1 MTGHES
7 DRRLIRAVRER
18 ARRRYPGLPGSERER
33 LTRAAARA
41 VSDRGTEHE
50 DDRVVAAQVALARI
64 GSGRFGELGTERTL
78 ELTPRLAPAE
88 PAELALAEHLHAQL
102 EPEELIVVALL
113 ATCGVRR
120 RRAAAALNLTVSE
133 LRELE
138 RRAREEAERH
148 VLGHHDELICEPA
161 ELVDAGSPERV
172 SAAVRGHLRR
182 CRSCRREF
190 RDRVWLV
197 LGHAGRLELPLPP
210 LVTSGSPWRR
220 LRGARRNRRSAP
232 APNRV
237 AGQPR
242 PPSG

>member
-1 MTGHES
+1 MTAPES
-7 DRRLIRAVRER
+7 DRRLIRAVRDR
-18 ARRRYPGLPGSERER
+18 ARRRYPGLPGNERER

-41 VSDRGTEHE
+41 VSDRGPEHE
-50 DDRVVAAQVALARI
+50 DDRVVAAQVAMARI
-64 GSGRFGELGTERTL
+64 GGDRFGELDTERHL
-78 ELTPRLAPAE
+78 ELTPRLSPAE

-120 RRAAAALNLTVSE
+120 RRAAGALNLTMSE

-148 VLGHHDELICEPA
+148 VIGHHDELICEPA
-161 ELVDAGSPERV
+161 ELVGAGSPERV
-172 SAAVRGHLRR
+172 SAAVRAHLRR

-197 LGHAGRLELPLPP
+197 LAHAGRLELPLPP
-210 LVTSGSPWRR
+210 LVTSGSRWRR
-220 LRGARRNRRSAP
+220 LSGGRGGGRS
-232 APNRV
+232 
-237 AGQPR
+237 GR
-242 PPSG
+242 PGTPER